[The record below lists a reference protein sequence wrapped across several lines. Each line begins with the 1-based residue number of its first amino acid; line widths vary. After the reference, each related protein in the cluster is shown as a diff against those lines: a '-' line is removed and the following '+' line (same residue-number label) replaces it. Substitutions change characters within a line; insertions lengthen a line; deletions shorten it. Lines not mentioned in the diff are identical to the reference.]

1 MPPKN
6 PKTGVFSNDPAHLGD
21 MMSAIMQAQAR
32 MMDSVL
38 KQNIEA
44 LDFIKTRFE
53 KDREVFNR
61 LAETG
66 DPTLASQV
74 LQDYWN
80 GTLKDYTDEA
90 GKLGALASATAE
102 QLVEGMTEEAKAL
115 AGGAPRKS
123 D

>member
-21 MMSAIMQAQAR
+21 MMSSIMRAQAR